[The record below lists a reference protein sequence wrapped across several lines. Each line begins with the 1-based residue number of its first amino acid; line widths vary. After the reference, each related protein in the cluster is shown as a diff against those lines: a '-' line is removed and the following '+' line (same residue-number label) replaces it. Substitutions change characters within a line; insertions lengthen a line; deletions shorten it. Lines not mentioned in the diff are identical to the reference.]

1 VGRSGGPGPAPP
13 VESRPVHARD
23 VDASIREALASG
35 GADDAATLAIEA
47 HGPALLGYL
56 AAMLPPD
63 DARDAFSLFAE
74 DLWKGLAGFRW
85 ECSLRAWL
93 YRLAFHAA
101 GRLRRDGYRQRREPM
116 PESMASRLAASVI
129 STSGFQ
135 PGSRRDRL
143 AKLRAQLDLEE
154 NTLLTLRVDREMEWE
169 EVAEVLAGSGEDVTP
184 ATLRKRYER
193 LKEKLGEMAKRHGLL
208 DDDDGNVDRKD
219 DDHDDET

>member
-1 VGRSGGPGPAPP
+1 M
-13 VESRPVHARD
+13 
-23 VDASIREALASG
+23 DASIREALARG
-35 GADDAATLAIEA
+35 VVDDAATLAIEA
-47 HGPALLGYL
+47 HGPAILGYL
-56 AAMLPPD
+56 AAMLPAD

-85 ECSLRAWL
+85 ECSLRGWL

-116 PESMASRLAASVI
+116 PESMASRLAASVMT
-129 STSGFQ
+129 TSGLQ

-143 AKLRAQLDLEE
+143 AKLRAHLDLDE

-184 ATLRKRYER
+184 AALRKRFER
-193 LKEKLGEMAKRHGLL
+193 LKEKLGELARKHGLL
-208 DDDDGNVDRKD
+208 DDGGGERPSDDPPDDG
-219 DDHDDET
+219 EP